1 MKRFV
6 VTVLISV
13 LAVSAFADAASVD
26 PKVAA
31 ARARKRERFI
41 RNTGGYIYKREPDAG
56 RFTFVNAQ
64 KRVSAAGF
72 AEVQSDL
79 MHFFS
84 IDVDFRDGTFDG
96 KGDMGFIY
104 IIDDPARPGLVVVP
118 EEGWATV
125 NVAKYGDKNLA
136 ERVNKEL
143 WRAFSFVC
151 GAADTGTAH
160 CLLRP
165 IFKPEDLDSDDAK
178 TISPVPLMNM
188 EAHIKAMGI
197 KKFLRTTYKQ
207 ACISGW
213 APAPTNEI
221 QKVIWDKVHEMP
233 TEPIKIK
240 PETKKVKE

>member
-1 MKRFV
+1 MKKLMV
-6 VTVLISV
+6 VVAFAVVIPTVV
-13 LAVSAFADAASVD
+13 DATAVSTNVAAS
-26 PKVAA
+26 
-31 ARARKRERFI
+31 RARKRERFI
-41 RNTGGYIYKREPDAG
+41 RNTGGYVYKREPNAG
-56 RFTFVNAQ
+56 QFTFVNAQ
-64 KRVSAAGF
+64 RRVSADGF
-72 AEVQSDL
+72 AEVQSEL
-79 MHFFS
+79 MRFFS
-84 IDVDFRDGTFDG
+84 IDVVFREGTFDG
-96 KGDMGFIY
+96 KGDKGFVY
-104 IIDDPARPGLVVVP
+104 IIDDPSRPGLVVVP

-188 EAHIKAMGI
+188 DAHIKAMGI

-213 APAPTNEI
+213 APAPTNDI
-221 QKVIWDKVHEMP
+221 QKAIWDKVHAMP

-240 PETKKVKE
+240 PETKKVDR